1 MSQSAEALEALLKVD
16 GPEAEAI
23 RARVHRTALWRYLQG
38 RRRPDLRT
46 ATLLE
51 ELSSG
56 KVRAAGWSD
65 DAAAGAA
72 GK

>member
-1 MSQSAEALEALLKVD
+1 MSPSAAALEALLAQD
-16 GPEAEAI
+16 GPEAAAI
-23 RARVHRTALWRYLQG
+23 RGRVHRTALWRYLQG

-51 ELSSG
+51 ELSQG

-65 DAAAGAA
+65 DATLGA
-72 GK
+72 K